1 MPGLI
6 GHLLARRSRMW
17 TLRTIFR
24 AFFRAKVQVVDPQYT
39 FLLWCKWLAAFLS
52 MVGFYTANL

>member
-1 MPGLI
+1 MPSPLSVMPGPD
-6 GHLLARRSRMW
+6 
-17 TLRTIFR
+17 R
-24 AFFRAKVQVVDPQYT
+24 ASPCAKVQVVDPQYT